1 MDENNNV
8 TPVQVNQ
15 KGNTGLILGIL
26 GIFFFHIV
34 FGILALVFSKKD
46 KNPSA
51 CIALGIVDLVIW
63 VFASIWQFI
72 VVLPRVLAY
81 LATIGIIH

>member
-8 TPVQVNQ
+8 NPVQVNQ

-51 CIALGIVDLVIW
+51 CITLGIVDLVIW
-63 VFASIWQFI
+63 VFASLWQLLF
-72 VVLPRVLAY
+72 VLPRVLAY
-81 LATIGIIH
+81 LTTIGVIH